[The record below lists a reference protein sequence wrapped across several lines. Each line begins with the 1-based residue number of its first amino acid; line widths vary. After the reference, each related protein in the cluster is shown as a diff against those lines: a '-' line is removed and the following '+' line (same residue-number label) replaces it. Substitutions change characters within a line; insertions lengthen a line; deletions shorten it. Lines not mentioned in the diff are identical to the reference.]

1 MGHSVILTVGF
12 PGSGKST
19 VAKAIANDLNATYL
33 DKDTICNGFTGL
45 LLELN
50 GESVNAR
57 DDSALYK
64 EKIMPL
70 EYRTLF
76 QAANDTLSSS
86 QCIVIDAPFI
96 SFFHDRSYIRN
107 QCEIL
112 NWMDVTII
120 VVEVSA
126 SLNVTK
132 ERLTQRGEE
141 RDLWKLN
148 NWDTYSQRIIDQK
161 CHWEGVTRFSF
172 DNSTLTPN
180 VIDLVQMI
188 KSTPL
193 NQTVNNKK
201 TETQNEKKHHANEIR

>member
-1 MGHSVILTVGF
+1 MRHSVILTVGF

-50 GESVNAR
+50 GEPANTR

-96 SFFHDRSYIRN
+96 SFFDDRSYIKN

-112 NWMDVTII
+112 NWIDVTII

-126 SLNVTK
+126 NLNITK

-148 NWDTYSQRIIDQK
+148 NWDTYSQRIIDKK

-172 DNSTLTPN
+172 DNSSLAPN
-180 VIDLVQMI
+180 VIDLVQML
-188 KSTPL
+188 KSTL
-193 NQTVNNKK
+193 
-201 TETQNEKKHHANEIR
+201 

>member
-19 VAKAIANDLNATYL
+19 VAKAIASNLNATYL

-50 GESVNAR
+50 GEPANAR

-64 EKIMPL
+64 EKIMPV

-86 QCIVIDAPFI
+86 QCIVIDAPFV
-96 SFFHDRSYIRN
+96 SFFNDRSYIKN

-112 NWMDVTII
+112 NWIDVTII

-126 SLNVTK
+126 SLDVTK
-132 ERLTQRGEE
+132 ERLIQRGEE
-141 RDLWKLN
+141 RDLWKLD
-148 NWDTYSQRIIDQK
+148 NWNTFSQRISSQR

-172 DNSTLTPN
+172 DNSSLTPN

-188 KSTPL
+188 KSTL
-193 NQTVNNKK
+193 
-201 TETQNEKKHHANEIR
+201 